1 MQNYVF
7 KYSLKLRFFLHQSD
21 GWASEQKKACI
32 WQRERKSVFECFWID
47 STKCAAMRWKKY
59 AKVKPSWLVDK
70 LGYSWDLI
78 KNEKWKLAKYEW
90 NWNDAK

>member
-1 MQNYVF
+1 M
-7 KYSLKLRFFLHQSD
+7 D
-21 GWASEQKKACI
+21 EQVSKKKHAYGNE
-32 WQRERKSVFECFWID
+32 RERVCLNVFELIPLNVLQWD
-47 STKCAAMRWKKY
+47 EKKY

-78 KNEKWKLAKYEW
+78 KKNEKWKLAKYEW

>member
-7 KYSLKLRFFLHQSD
+7 KYSIYKVTIFLTPEWWMSK
-21 GWASEQKKACI
+21 WAKHAYGNE
-32 WQRERKSVFECFWID
+32 RERVCLNVFELIPLNMLQWD
-47 STKCAAMRWKKY
+47 ENY

>member
-1 MQNYVF
+1 M
-7 KYSLKLRFFLHQSD
+7 D
-21 GWASEQKKACI
+21 EQVSKACT
-32 WQRERKSVFECFWID
+32 WQRERVCLNVFELIPLNMLQWEE
-47 STKCAAMRWKKY
+47 KY

-78 KNEKWKLAKYEW
+78 KKENEKWKLAKYEW